1 MRLTL
6 IILFVFAC
14 MIGFSASQNPAYAQ
28 EHLDMFS
35 KERFQIRLRGI
46 GVVPD
51 ESSTV
56 NIGGSVDVGDAVA
69 PEIDVTYFFTD
80 KIGAELIAATTQ
92 HEVDYSNNTNL
103 GKTWLLPPTLTL
115 QYHPL
120 RGQDFS
126 PYVGAGLNY
135 SIFYSEETGTGYNDL
150 EIDGGFGYALQAGFD
165 YWLSDHWGLNAD
177 VKKLWLDIDAKLN
190 DGNIRADVDL
200 DPWIIGAGVSYRF

>member
-1 MRLTL
+1 MRATFILSLTVAG
-6 IILFVFAC
+6 ILGAMAVNSPAC
-14 MIGFSASQNPAYAQ
+14 AQ
-28 EHLDMFS
+28 THLDMFS

-46 GVVPD
+46 GVAPD
-51 ESSTV
+51 ESSSV

-69 PEIDVTYFFTD
+69 PEVDITYFFTD

-92 HEVDYSNNTNL
+92 HEVDYSSGANL
-103 GKTWLLPPTLTL
+103 GKTWLLPPTVTL
-115 QYHPL
+115 QYHPF

-135 SIFYSEETGTGYNDL
+135 SIFYSEETGTGFTDL

-165 YWLSDHWGLNAD
+165 YWLSENWGLNAD
-177 VKKLWLDIDAKLN
+177 VKKLWLDIDAELN
-190 DGNIRADVDL
+190 DGNIRADIDL